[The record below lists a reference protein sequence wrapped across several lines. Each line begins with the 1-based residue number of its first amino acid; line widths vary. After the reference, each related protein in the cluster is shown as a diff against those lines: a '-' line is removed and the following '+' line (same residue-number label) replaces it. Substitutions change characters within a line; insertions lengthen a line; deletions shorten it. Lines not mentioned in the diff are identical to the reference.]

1 MMRADMPGK
10 HSDVCADSLVQDQ
23 MNHNVHLLNT
33 SVHAELQL
41 LNLQMH
47 YLISLNI
54 APGSFG
60 SCSMLAPLSNML

>member
-1 MMRADMPGK
+1 MHADILDNNL
-10 HSDVCADSLVQDQ
+10 DVCADSLVQGQ
-23 MNHNVHLLNT
+23 MNHNVQWLST

-60 SCSMLAPLSNML
+60 SCSMLAPLSNLL